1 MKEKRYIK
9 ELINDIKKRI
19 TKESK
24 NEYHPDI
31 KNTFFWE
38 LDKIEKAYKNGLT
51 TEIETIKEIVKTYEI
66 FRDMPE
72 R

>member
-1 MKEKRYIK
+1 MKGKRYIK
-9 ELINDIKKRI
+9 ELMNDIKKRI
-19 TKESK
+19 TAESK

-31 KNTFFWE
+31 KNTFFWK
-38 LDKIEKAYKNGLT
+38 LDKIEKGYKNGLI
-51 TEIETIKEIVKTYEI
+51 TEIDAVKEIVKTYEI